1 MRRILVA
8 VAVIAIVL
16 GALVGI
22 RRRIRRFDDLA
33 AFHRSQIVDV
43 VWLKSGPDGAA
54 VFSPSGVS
62 QNGSPIP
69 PRQQRLDRW
78 HVQMMQE
85 YLRAARYPW
94 LDVVEDS
101 PPRE

>member
-1 MRRILVA
+1 M
-8 VAVIAIVL
+8 L

-33 AFHRSQIVDV
+33 AFHRSQIVGD

-54 VFSPSGVS
+54 VLWPSGVS
-62 QNGSPIP
+62 QNGRPVP
-69 PRQQRLDRW
+69 PGQQRLDRW
-78 HVQMMQE
+78 HVQMMQK

-94 LDVVEDS
+94 LDVVEVS